1 MKITHTLIQKFLE
14 NQCTAT
20 EAEAVARH
28 LKQHPELMAM
38 YLKSSWD
45 AAGKEN
51 TTPPGYED
59 EMRGVINTQ
68 ISKQTRIVRFRRIS
82 IAASLLVVA
91 ISVWLLFPGN
101 KTAAPALTNTVQE
114 PAANSG
120 FTIHTNNSKK
130 SRKLK
135 LGDGTVVKLAP
146 KATIRYQ
153 EPFGILTQRNIYMEG
168 VVDFDVASN
177 KGNPFTVHTGLFST
191 TVLGT
196 SFRVSESA
204 KSCNVKLFQ
213 GKVLIKSLKDS
224 LKGWKQDI
232 MLLPGNEM
240 NYNLEKGTLS
250 VHHFLVEPR
259 PRTRPAGNDLPIAEN
274 DGAMIFDNTPL
285 PVVMKTLMSKYN
297 CPISYD
303 KELLKGKFFSGE
315 VIKGDSLSVLL
326 NLIANMN
333 GLQISKKDDGYII
346 TKSK

>member
-1 MKITHTLIQKFLE
+1 MKITHTLIQKFFE

-51 TTPPGYED
+51 ATPPGYKE
-59 EMRGVINTQ
+59 EMRGVINSQ
-68 ISKQTRIVRFRRIS
+68 IEKQTQVVRFRWIS
-82 IAASLLVVA
+82 IAASLLVVT
-91 ISVWLLFPGN
+91 ISVWLLLPD
-101 KTAAPALTNTVQE
+101 KKPAPALTNTEQE

-120 FTIHTNNSKK
+120 WTIHTNNTKE
-130 SRKLK
+130 SRKLE

-146 KATIRYQ
+146 NAKIRYQ
-153 EPFGILTQRNIYMEG
+153 EPFGVLTQRNIHMEG
-168 VVDFDVASN
+168 VVDFDVATN
-177 KGNPFTVHTGLFST
+177 KGNPFTVHTRLFST

-224 LKGWKQDI
+224 LKGWKKDLI
-232 MLLPGNEM
+232 LLPGNEM
-240 NYNLEKGTLS
+240 NYNLEKGTMS
-250 VHHFLVEPR
+250 VHRFLVEPR
-259 PRTRPAGNDLPIAEN
+259 PRPRPAGNDHHPAEN

-297 CPISYD
+297 CPITYEE
-303 KELLKGKFFSGE
+303 ELLKGKFFSGE

-346 TKSK
+346 AKSK